1 MSSALAIAGITQV
14 LKDLLNDGVI
24 NNITTNTGTTVTV
37 TALPP
42 DKIEDAG
49 EQSQLNL
56 YMYQA
61 TVNQGWRNEGLPVFN
76 PRGERVSNPPLALD
90 LHYLLSAYTGGAELH
105 TEILLGYGMQ
115 LLHENTILTRD
126 AINKSLSPPDDV
138 DLDGLPPVL
147 RALATTGLAD
157 QLEQITITP
166 EALNADEISKLWTAF
181 TTKYRPT
188 AAYKVTV
195 VLIQSVKSTRKAP
208 PVQSRNI
215 YVVPFKEPVVEAIE
229 PVPAMGEPLLPQQLI
244 FSESDL
250 ILKGK
255 RLWNDA
261 VTINIS
267 GVQFPVT
274 GNGVTDTTLRLT
286 LPAGLKA
293 GLQSLQVIHPMAMGS
308 PPAPHTGVGSRVQ
321 AFILSPLI
329 IDNPITV
336 GTTSGGKFKG
346 AIKIKIKPMVTARQQ
361 VQLILNGLPPATGAY
376 TFPYVAADLNA
387 PPADELTIPVSNITP
402 GTYLVRVQID
412 GAESPLETDSITGIY
427 NSPAITIT

>member
-14 LKDLLNDGVI
+14 LKDLLNDGII
-24 NNITTNTGTTVTV
+24 NNITTATGTTVTV

-49 EQSQLNL
+49 EQTQLNL

-61 TVNQGWRNEGLPVFN
+61 TVNQGWRNEGLPVFT
-76 PRGERVSNPPLALD
+76 PRGDRVSNPPLALD

-115 LLHENTILTRD
+115 LLHENPVLTRD
-126 AINKSLSPPDDV
+126 AINKSLSPPDHV

-157 QLEQITITP
+157 QVEQITITP
-166 EALNADEISKLWTAF
+166 EVLNADEISKLWTAF

-215 YVVPFKEPVVEAIE
+215 YVIPFNEPVVEEIE
-229 PVPAMGEPLLPQQLI
+229 PVPATGEPSLPQQLV

-255 RLWNDA
+255 RLWNDT
-261 VTINIS
+261 VMINIS
-267 GVQFPVT
+267 GIQFPVM
-274 GNGVTDTTLRLT
+274 GMGVTGTTIQLK
-286 LPAGLKA
+286 LPEGLKA
-293 GLQSLQVIHPMAMGS
+293 GLQSLQVIHPVAMGT
-308 PPAPHTGVGSRVQ
+308 PPAAHNGVCSKVQ
-321 AFILSPLI
+321 AFILSPLV
-329 IDNPITV
+329 IDNPIAT
-336 GTTSGGKFKG
+336 GTAPEGKFKG
-346 AIKIKIKPMVTARQQ
+346 SIKVKIKPMVTARQE

-376 TFPYVAADLNA
+376 TFSYVAADKNG
-387 PPADELTIPVSNITP
+387 PPVDELTIPVSNVAP
-402 GTYLVRVQID
+402 GTYLVRVQVD
-412 GAESPLETDSITGIY
+412 GAESPLETDNSTKTY